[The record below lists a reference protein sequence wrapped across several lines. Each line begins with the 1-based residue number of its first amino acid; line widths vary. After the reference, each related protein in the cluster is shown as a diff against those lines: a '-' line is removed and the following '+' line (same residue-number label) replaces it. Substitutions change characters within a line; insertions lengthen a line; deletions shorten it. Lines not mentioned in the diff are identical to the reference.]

1 MTFKIS
7 RQLFAI
13 FIFLFSRLSH
23 AAWFEV
29 TAASSFIENASNAK
43 QHAIEDAIYQALK
56 FAGADLASLTAI
68 KPFLKEN
75 KSEYIFNGSE
85 IRQLLITDVNQK
97 GKTVKVTIR
106 VDIYPAKQSCQRQL
120 YRKGILLSHF
130 EIVDPQHASL
140 GSIFRFGNDFTN
152 VLKKQF
158 DKDSQ
163 SFIVQEI
170 TPYMIAPQEPYTSR
184 IIAKDHGAQLLVIGD
199 ITDLSATLDPDDAKQ
214 MNRQL
219 AISIT
224 AIDGRT
230 GSVVYQNSYRD
241 IAIWTFDKFSTV
253 DTQTA
258 RFWTSPFGAMARRVS
273 RNILLDLETQFAC
286 HAAMP
291 AIIEING
298 TKGQIDAGRMH
309 KVQQGDQL
317 VLWHDA
323 NFIDPRGAVRSQL
336 KKSDILL
343 TVTRVY
349 EKTAEVSLTPAE
361 LAGSVQI
368 GDLVTKQIF

>member
-7 RQLFAI
+7 RQLFAV
-13 FIFLFSRLSH
+13 FILLFSKFSH

-29 TAASSFIENASNAK
+29 SASSDFVESASNAK
-43 QHAIEDAIYQALK
+43 QHAIEDAVYQALK
-56 FAGADLASLTAI
+56 FAGADLASLTTI

-75 KSEYIFNGSE
+75 KNEYFFSGGE
-85 IRQLLITDVNQK
+85 IRQLLITNVRK
-97 GKTVKVTIR
+97 KKKTVKVTIR
-106 VDIYPAKQSCQRQL
+106 ADIYPAKQSCQRQL
-120 YRKGILLSHF
+120 YRKGVLLSNF
-130 EIVDPQHASL
+130 GIVDPQHASL
-140 GSIFRFGNDFTN
+140 GSIFRFGDDFTN

-158 DKDSQ
+158 DRDSQ

-170 TPYMIAPQEPYTSR
+170 TPYMIAPQDPYTSR
-184 IIAKDHGAQLLVIGD
+184 LLAKDHGAQLLVIGEL
-199 ITDLSATLDPDDAKQ
+199 TDLSATIDPEKSKQ
-214 MNRQL
+214 VNRQL
-219 AISIT
+219 AVSIS

-230 GSVVYQNSYRD
+230 GSVVYQKSYRD
-241 IAIWTFDKFSTV
+241 IAIWAFDKFSTV

-258 RFWTSPFGAMARRVS
+258 RFWTSPFGTMARRVS

-291 AIIEING
+291 SIIKIDG
-298 TKGQIDAGRMH
+298 AKGQIDAGRIH
-309 KVQQGDQL
+309 HVRQGDQL
-317 VLWHDA
+317 VLWHDSS
-323 NFIDPRGAVRSQL
+323 FIDPHGVGRSQL
-336 KKSDILL
+336 KKSEIVL

-368 GDLVTKQIF
+368 GDLVTKQI